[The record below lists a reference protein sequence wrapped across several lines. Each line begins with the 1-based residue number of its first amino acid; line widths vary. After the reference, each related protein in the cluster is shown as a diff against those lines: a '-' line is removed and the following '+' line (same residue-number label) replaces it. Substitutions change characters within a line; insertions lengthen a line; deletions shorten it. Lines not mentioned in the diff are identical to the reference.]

1 MLKKL
6 LLFLSLLIFSAQ
18 DGFSQKGF
26 DKVARADSLYEL
38 HKYTESFL
46 LFQEALEKDHVT
58 SPAMLLKM
66 AFIKEGL
73 SDYSNALYYL
83 NLYYL
88 QTHNKRALRKMEEI
102 AKEYSLS
109 GYNYTDKEF
118 FMNFFYRYYLQIV
131 LMVVVI
137 TIAIFS
143 YLVYKR
149 KKLHVRPG
157 MSVINLV
164 IAIIILFF
172 MVNFGRS
179 YRAGIIVQ
187 HNAYLMEGPSSGS
200 DLKEIVDKG
209 HRVRI
214 LGHEDVWVRILWMED
229 VAYIRETQIR
239 EIGL

>member
-1 MLKKL
+1 MFKKVHICL
-6 LLFLSLLIFSAQ
+6 LVIFFIVHS
-18 DGFSQKGF
+18 GFAQKGSE
-26 DKVARADSLYEL
+26 KVATADSLFEQ
-38 HKYTESFL
+38 HKYTEAFQ
-46 LFQEALEKDHVT
+46 FYQEALEKDKV
-58 SPAMLLKM
+58 SSASMLLKM

-102 AKEYSLS
+102 AKEYNLS

-118 FMNFFYRYYLQIV
+118 FLNFFYRHYIQIV
-131 LMVVVI
+131 LGVVGI
-137 TIAIFS
+137 SIMIFL
-143 YLVYKR
+143 YLVYKKR
-149 KKLHVRPG
+149 KLRIQPG
-157 MSVINLV
+157 MSVINLGV
-164 IAIIILFF
+164 AIVILFF

-187 HNAYLMEGPSSGS
+187 QNAYLMEGPSSGA

-214 LGHEDVWVRILWMED
+214 LGHEDVWVKISWMDEI
-229 VAYIRETQIR
+229 AYIRETQIR
-239 EIGL
+239 EIEL

>member
-1 MLKKL
+1 MLRKL
-6 LLFLSLLIFSAQ
+6 PFFLPVLLIVHNSFA
-18 DGFSQKGF
+18 QKGF
-26 DKVARADSLYEL
+26 DKVVKADSLFEQ
-38 HKYTESFL
+38 HKYTESFQL
-46 LFQEALEKDHVT
+46 YQEALENDHVT

-102 AKEYSLS
+102 AQEYSLF

-118 FMNFFYRYYLQIV
+118 FLNFFYRYYYKIV
-131 LMVVVI
+131 MGVVAI
-137 TIAIFS
+137 TMLIFA
-143 YLVYKR
+143 YLVYKKR
-149 KKLHVRPG
+149 KLRVKPG

-164 IAIIILFF
+164 IAIILLFF

-179 YRAGIIVQ
+179 YRAGIITEQ
-187 HNAYLMEGPSSGS
+187 NAYLMKGPSSGA
-200 DLKEIVDKG
+200 DVKEIVNKG

-214 LGHEDVWVRILWMED
+214 LGHEDVWVKIRWMD
-229 VAYIRETQIR
+229 DIAYIRETQIR

>member
-1 MLKKL
+1 MLRKL
-6 LLFLSLLIFSAQ
+6 PIFLPVLLIVHSSIA
-18 DGFSQKGF
+18 QKGL
-26 DKVARADSLYEL
+26 DKVAKADSLFNQQ
-38 HKYTESFL
+38 KYTESFQL
-46 LFQEALEKDHVT
+46 YQEALEKDHIT

-102 AKEYSLS
+102 AKEYSLF

-118 FMNFFYRYYLQIV
+118 FLNFFYRYYYQIV
-131 LMVVVI
+131 MIVVV
-137 TIAIFS
+137 TTLLIFA
-143 YLVYKR
+143 YLVYKKR
-149 KKLHVRPG
+149 KLRVKPG

-164 IAIIILFF
+164 IAIILLFF

-179 YRAGIIVQ
+179 YGAGIIVEQ
-187 HNAYLMEGPSSGS
+187 NSYLMKGPSSGA
-200 DLKEIVDKG
+200 DVKEIVDKG

-214 LGHEDVWVRILWMED
+214 LGHEDVWVKIQWMD
-229 VAYIRETQIR
+229 DIAYIRETQIR
-239 EIGL
+239 EIRL

>member
-1 MLKKL
+1 ML
-6 LLFLSLLIFSAQ
+6 LLSHN
-18 DGFSQKGF
+18 GFSQKGF
-26 DKVARADSLYEL
+26 DKVVQADSLFDQ
-38 HKYTESFL
+38 HKYTESFQL
-46 LFQEALEKDHVT
+46 YQEALEQNHVT

-102 AKEYSLS
+102 AKEYSLF

-131 LMVVVI
+131 LF
-137 TIAIFS
+137 IAAFTFLIFS
-143 YLVYKR
+143 YLVYKKR
-149 KKLHVRPG
+149 KLHARPG
-157 MSVINLV
+157 MSIINLI
-164 IAIIILFF
+164 IAIIVLFF
-172 MVNFGRS
+172 ILNFGRS
-179 YRAGIIVQ
+179 YRAGIIVNQ
-187 HNAYLMEGPSSGS
+187 NAYLMEGPSSGS
-200 DLKEIVDKG
+200 DLKEIVNKG

-214 LGHEDVWVRILWMED
+214 LGHEDVWVKISWMDD

-239 EIGL
+239 EIEL